1 LTPQDNEPSVA
12 EKRAQVARV
21 INSGVLHNAPMLQK
35 LLEFVAA
42 RAFAGDTAD
51 VNEITLASKVFAR
64 SDDFDPTADTTVRTS
79 VYRLRMKLRDYYAGT
94 GKLDPVVIEIPKG
107 HYTPLF
113 RKRGS
118 EGVHADSGP
127 LEGEPPPTAPVPRSA
142 GRSPLPPWLLLVAL
156 LLFGLGLLI
165 GAIWKRPVG
174 AAAEKADVL
183 TAFWRS
189 FAGDDR
195 SVIITYSNA
204 ELLQTDTRDLLRYDV
219 GAVDDRGA
227 EVDHSLARKYVA
239 IPEFLRSHSLFYED
253 GYSGT
258 GEVHAVFFLTRLL
271 TRAGIDVL
279 VKRVR
284 LLTTDDLKSHN
295 VVLLGS
301 SLENRAVDEL
311 RLKQGFVFEFPAG
324 SNSSWNGRI
333 VDQRGPAG
341 AHSSSYAVERD
352 PKTGA
357 LRTDYAIFSLMP
369 GVVANHRVMLL
380 GGLTTSGTQGAA
392 EFATTEQS
400 MAALLAA
407 LARPGHPS
415 QSGPPPCFESTLEV
429 QVVRGLDP
437 TSIRRLSVRAIS
449 E

>member
-1 LTPQDNEPSVA
+1 LNPQDNELTIA

-21 INSGVLHNAPMLQK
+21 VNSGVLQNAPMLQK
-35 LLEFVAA
+35 LLEFVATK
-42 RAFAGDTAD
+42 AFEGDTAD

-79 VYRLRMKLRDYYAGT
+79 VYRLRMKLRDYYAGK
-94 GKLDPVVIEIPKG
+94 GKLDPVIIEIPKG

-113 RKRGS
+113 RKRGPDGG
-118 EGVHADSGP
+118 EVEATP
-127 LEGEPPPTAPVPRSA
+127 AEVEPPAAVPPPRSVWPA
-142 GRSPLPPWLLLVAL
+142 FVQPRSLAFAL
-156 LLFGLGLLI
+156 LLFGIGLLV
-165 GAIWKRPVG
+165 GVAWKRPG
-174 AAAEKADVL
+174 STAADQSDVL
-183 TAFWRS
+183 TTFWRS

-195 SVIITYSNA
+195 SVIVTYSNA
-204 ELLQTDTRDLLRYDV
+204 ELLQTDTRDLLRFDV

-227 EVDHSLARKYVA
+227 EVDQSLARKYVA

-271 TRAGIDVL
+271 TKAGIDVL

-284 LLTTDDLKSHN
+284 MLTTDDLKSHN
-295 VVLLGS
+295 VILLGS

-311 RLKQGFVFEFPAG
+311 RLKQGYVFEFPNG
-324 SNSSWNGRI
+324 SHSSWNGRI
-333 VDQRGPAG
+333 VDKRGPSG
-341 AHSSSYAVERD
+341 TSYTLERD

-357 LRTDYAIFSLMP
+357 LRTDYAVFSLMP
-369 GVVANHRVMLL
+369 GVVGNHRVMLL
-380 GGLTTSGTQGAA
+380 GGLTTSGTEGAA

-400 MAALLAA
+400 LSDLLGALKSQ
-407 LARPGHPS
+407 GHTS
-415 QSGPPPCFESTLEV
+415 QNGAPPFFESTLEV
-429 QVVRGLDP
+429 DVVRGLDP
-437 TSIRRLSVRAIS
+437 TSIKRLSVRAIA